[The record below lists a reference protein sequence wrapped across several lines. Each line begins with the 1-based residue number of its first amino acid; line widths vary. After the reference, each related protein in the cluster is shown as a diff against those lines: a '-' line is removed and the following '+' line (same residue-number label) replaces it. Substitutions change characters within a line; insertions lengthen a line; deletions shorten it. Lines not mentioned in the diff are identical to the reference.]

1 MDDGKNNVLEG
12 VVTFFNSS
20 QAMRA
25 ERMLRKAG
33 IACQPIPGPREISP
47 NCGVALAFD
56 YARVDETSSLL
67 NAVRD
72 GCEAIHHY
80 QEARKIASWL

>member
-1 MDDGKNNVLEG
+1 MDDEAMILEG

-25 ERMLRKAG
+25 EKLLGGAG
-33 IACQPIPGPREISP
+33 VACQPIPGPREISP

-56 YARVDETSSLL
+56 YARVDEVRQLL
-67 NAVRD
+67 DSVKN
-72 GCEAIHHY
+72 GCEAVHFY
-80 QEARKIASWL
+80 PDAKKIAQWL